1 MSIIFRLSKSF
12 TNKHFEK
19 NSIFQQL
26 NGLDA
31 PMKKFIL
38 ILLVFSYYFVFPQ
51 NIETYEKPPVF
62 PECESQSIDNLKTC
76 FNKKLNQYVF
86 ENFIVPQIVNDD
98 NYVGDVKIL
107 FEVDDEGLIKVI
119 YVDAIYDELKTETQ
133 RVFKTLPKIK
143 PGTYNGRPI
152 YFQYSLTIKIPL
164 INPETEKPQLDEKI
178 IVDLNETVST
188 EYDSINK
195 GLVKYQNLEYK
206 SQLNIPFTHTYY
218 ARFDQQM
225 NALGTNS
232 HTAAKP
238 FMFDEVASY
247 YYFEAEKKALS
258 KNAESWGG
266 RKLWDE
272 RLVQV
277 QGKDY
282 WFTIDPIFDLQVGK
296 DTDAD
301 FNTTYNNTRG
311 IYIQGGLGKNF
322 NFTTSVY
329 ESQGRFAQYY
339 NEYAESLKAYGPDPA
354 IIPGRG
360 IAKRFKDDAYDYPV
374 AEAYLSY
381 TPVKFLNI
389 QFGHGKNFIGDGY
402 RSLFQ
407 SDVSSPYPFLKLN
420 TKFWKIKYTNTWM
433 WLKDVRP
440 EVVEDD
446 AFLTKYMANHYL
458 SWNVSKRLNIGL
470 FESVIWSNN
479 NNRGFDINYLNPII
493 FYRAIE
499 FETGQGSGN
508 AIVGASAKYKWNNKI
523 NLYGQ
528 FILDEF
534 SINDIKG
541 GDKSW
546 KNKYGYQIGAKYF
559 NAFNVDNLM
568 LQFEYNRIRPYTYS
582 HNTIVLNYGHTNQPM
597 AHLWGANFSEAIIIG
612 HYNYERWF
620 ADAKLIFGV
629 RGIDFND
636 GTDNYSYGGDIY
648 RDYNDRPYNTG
659 VKVGQGIK
667 TNTFNAELQA
677 GYIINPVSN
686 LKLFTNISFRNF
698 SPNATTATTFKSNT
712 TWFNLGIRTDLF
724 NWYYDF

>member
-1 MSIIFRLSKSF
+1 MIAVFSYLY
-12 TNKHFEK
+12 FEK
-19 NSIFQQL
+19 NSIFQQSIGATSL
-26 NGLDA
+26 
-31 PMKKFIL
+31 MKKLLLTLL
-38 ILLVFSYYFVFPQ
+38 IFSTYIAFSQ
-51 NIETYEKPPVF
+51 NVETYEKPPVF
-62 PECESQSIDNLKTC
+62 PECESQTIENLKRC
-76 FNKKLNQYVF
+76 FSDKLNQYIF
-86 ENFIVPQIVNDD
+86 ENFKVPQIVSDD
-98 NYVGDVKIL
+98 KYKGDIKIL
-107 FEVDDEGLIKVI
+107 FEVTKEGKIQVI
-119 YVDAIYDELKTETQ
+119 YIDATYEELKTETK
-133 RVFKTLPKIK
+133 RVFESLPQIT

-152 YFQYSLTIKIPL
+152 YFQYSLTVKIPL
-164 INPETEKPQLDEKI
+164 
-178 IVDLNETVST
+178 VDPAIMGDLSKSQLNEKESEGLNATLSR
-188 EYDSINK
+188 EFDSINNAI
-195 GLVKYQNLEYK
+195 VNYQNVEYK

-232 HTAAKP
+232 HTASKP
-238 FMFDEVASY
+238 FLYEDVANY
-247 YYFEAEKKALS
+247 YDFEAEKKALKKDS
-258 KNAESWGG
+258 ENWWA
-266 RKLWDE
+266 RKLWNE
-272 RLVQV
+272 HLVEV
-277 QGKDY
+277 QGNDY

-301 FNTTYNNTRG
+301 FNTTFNNTRG
-311 IYIQGGLGKNF
+311 VYVQGGLGKHF
-322 NFTTSVY
+322 SFATSVY

-339 NEYAESLKAYGPDPA
+339 NEYAESLKAFGPDPA

-381 TPVKFLNI
+381 SPAKFVNI

-402 RSLFQ
+402 RSLLQ
-407 SDVSSPYPFLKLN
+407 SDVSSPYPFLKLT

-440 EVVEDD
+440 EVTVDD

-470 FESVIWSNN
+470 FESVIWSNTN
-479 NNRGFDINYLNPII
+479 ERGFDFNYINPLI

-508 AIVGASAKYKWNNKI
+508 AILGASAKYKWNNKVNI
-523 NLYGQ
+523 YGQ

-541 GDKSW
+541 GNKSW
-546 KNKYGYQIGAKYF
+546 KNKFGYQLGVRYY
-559 NAFNVDNLM
+559 NAFKVENLM

-582 HNTIVLNYGHTNQPM
+582 HNTIVLNYGQSNQPM

-612 HYNYERWF
+612 RYNYKRWF

-629 RGIDFND
+629 RGFDFNY
-636 GTDNYSYGGDIY
+636 GTDNFSYGGDIY
-648 RDYNDRPYNTG
+648 RDYNDRPFDTG

-677 GYIINPVSN
+677 GYIINSVSN

-698 SPNATTATTFKSNT
+698 SPDATTATTLKSNT
-712 TWFNLGIRTDLF
+712 TWFNLGIKTDLF